1 MTWTGRGAP
10 DSHQPTLRV
19 HLTLSDT
26 RAHQPVRSLRQR
38 EAGGPRRPAALDARD
53 CEQRR
58 RGGQIASGVVEYL
71 GRQTSVSLHGARAP
85 HR

>member
-38 EAGGPRRPAALDARD
+38 EAGGRTRKTSPSAPPLTRTGMGGIVPA
-53 CEQRR
+53 
-58 RGGQIASGVVEYL
+58 GS
-71 GRQTSVSLHGARAP
+71 
-85 HR
+85 